1 MNGTVKN
8 RQLVGE
14 FFLAREEDAKILAKF
29 AENIISK
36 FPLLNTVSKLRQWFT
51 FVVNQDAAE

>member
-8 RQLVGE
+8 RQLEGE

-36 FPLLNTVSKLRQWFT
+36 FPLLNTVSKLRQ
-51 FVVNQDAAE
+51 